1 LEAILE
7 QTTIPRI
14 RISSL
19 DPQYLDDRFFE
30 LMNNPRLCP
39 HFHLSIQSFS
49 DTVLKLMNRAYDSKK
64 LDEVLKKLRNL
75 NRPDAELVS
84 IGADIIS
91 GFP

>member
-1 LEAILE
+1 MIS
-7 QTTIPRI
+7 RI

-30 LMNNPRLCP
+30 LMNNPRFCP

-75 NRPDAELVS
+75 NRSDAELVS
-84 IGADIIS
+84 IGADLIS